1 MADFDTFLAKQGLN
15 PIYQG
20 DPPTSESDYN
30 SRVTFMDGET
40 APSWSEIQ
48 VGVASETVI
57 NKRINL
63 YYDQPGTRN
72 SGMSQGL
79 GIQLEKLY
87 DDIDA
92 GKFGAD
98 AKTGQFYTFIKTI
111 KDNNPKP

>member
-1 MADFDTFLAKQGLN
+1 MADFDTFLAKKGLN

-30 SRVTFMDGET
+30 SRITFPDGET
-40 APSWSEIQ
+40 APSWSEVQ
-48 VGVASETVI
+48 VGVASEKVI

-63 YYDQPGTRN
+63 YYDQAGVN
-72 SGMSQGL
+72 SGGLSQGI
-79 GIQLEKLY
+79 GPQLEKLY

-98 AKTGQFYTFIKTI
+98 AKTGEWFVGITSVKTAH
-111 KDNNPKP
+111 PKP

>member
-30 SRVTFMDGET
+30 SRIKFPDGET
-40 APSWSEIQ
+40 APSWSEVQ

-57 NKRINL
+57 NKRLNL
-63 YYDQPGTRN
+63 YYDQAGVN
-72 SGMSQGL
+72 SGGLSQGI
-79 GIQLEKLY
+79 GPQLEKLY

>member
-48 VGVASETVI
+48 AVS
-57 NKRINL
+57 
-63 YYDQPGTRN
+63 
-72 SGMSQGL
+72 
-79 GIQLEKLY
+79 
-87 DDIDA
+87 
-92 GKFGAD
+92 
-98 AKTGQFYTFIKTI
+98 YTHLTLPT
-111 KDNNPKP
+111 NREV